1 MNILIDG
8 MGGDNAPLEIVKG
21 AVKAADKIDGKI
33 TIIGREE
40 EIIKAFEKIGYTKG
54 KIEIVNATEVVTNNE
69 APAMAVRRKGFQHYP
84 GDVDGKERRG
94 RCLPFSRKHRC
105 TSFGRP
111 V

>member
-40 EIIKAFEKIGYTKG
+40 EIIKAFEKIGYTKV
-54 KIEIVNATEVVTNNE
+54 KC
-69 APAMAVRRKGFQHYP
+69 H
-84 GDVDGKERRG
+84 RG
-94 RCLPFSRKHRC
+94 GNK
-105 TSFGRP
+105 
-111 V
+111 